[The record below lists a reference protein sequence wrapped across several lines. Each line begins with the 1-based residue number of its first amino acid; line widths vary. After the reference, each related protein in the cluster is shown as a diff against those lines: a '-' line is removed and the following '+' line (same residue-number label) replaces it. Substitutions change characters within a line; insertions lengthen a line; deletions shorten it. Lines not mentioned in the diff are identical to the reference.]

1 MTAWMEATMDERL
14 GRKKTPSLPGCFE
27 PLHLPLSSSG
37 WPMRVLGPIFQISAL
52 PMLDARKRLSL
63 SDTMAL
69 QLVGHDDARLIPQ
82 TLQRALEEALC
93 GIGVTPWLNQDV
105 EHNPILVDRAPER
118 VLNV

>member
-37 WPMRVLGPIFQISAL
+37 WPIRVRGPIIQISAL

-69 QLVGHDDARLIPQ
+69 QLVGRDDALLISQ
-82 TLQRALEEALC
+82 TLQQALEEAPC
-93 GIGVTPWLNQDV
+93 GIAVTPGLNRNV
-105 EHNPILVDRAPER
+105 KHNPILV
-118 VLNV
+118 

>member
-27 PLHLPLSSSG
+27 PLHLPLSSSCG
-37 WPMRVLGPIFQISAL
+37 PMRVLGPIIQISAL

-69 QLVGHDDARLIPQ
+69 QLVGHDDALLRAH
-82 TLQRALEEALC
+82 TLQQALEEAPG
-93 GIGVTPWLNQDV
+93 GIAVSRALNRNVHYTPGGG
-105 EHNPILVDRAPER
+105 
-118 VLNV
+118 